1 MAAER
6 ARGGRERRPA
16 VWPWLV
22 MPLIVLLVY
31 FALLKV
37 HRRPEPALPDAATQP
52 PAAAQNGTRQQ

>member
-6 ARGGRERRPA
+6 ARAARERRPA

-37 HRRPEPALPDAATQP
+37 HRRPEPAPPDATTQP
-52 PAAAQNGTRQQ
+52 PAAAQSGTPQQ

>member
-1 MAAER
+1 MAADRVRR
-6 ARGGRERRPA
+6 ARDRRPA

-37 HRRPEPALPDAATQP
+37 HRRPEPAPADAPTQP
-52 PAAAQNGTRQQ
+52 PAAIQSGAPKQ